1 MLDFFFLCLLYLTT
15 VIFLASMGLND
26 NPLDYSV
33 VSNQL
38 FEVRAS
44 LFLGFEQAE
53 RFESQSLFSEGSVIK
68 SEKTKKQ
75 GLSDWLSLLVYQ
87 LETWFLAGNSWAW
100 NSYPD
105 SGSQKKLTLVLLI
118 SGSTKH
124 YTVMSSPL

>member
-15 VIFLASMGLND
+15 VIFLASIGLND

-33 VSNQL
+33 VSNQM

-75 GLSDWLSLLVYQ
+75 KTRAL
-87 LETWFLAGNSWAW
+87 
-100 NSYPD
+100 
-105 SGSQKKLTLVLLI
+105 
-118 SGSTKH
+118 
-124 YTVMSSPL
+124 